1 MTLYAGFVHYMEE
14 TMDELIQM
22 MLYHNEQL
30 GMLIHDHPAATVLTF
45 VVIALVGEQLYARIW
60 GRRPMDP
67 KHDRFVNECFADIV
81 TDGVEAY
88 VEYKLLTRED
98 ADILYKRVANHL
110 KAYDLL
116 PRRSMSIP
124 QEIRRRLWYM
134 WKKTAKATA
143 GEMHARK
150 PKRSAEFK

>member
-1 MTLYAGFVHYMEE
+1 
-14 TMDELIQM
+14 MDELQTF
-22 MLYHNEQL
+22 LDFNAQL

-45 VVIALVGEQLYARIW
+45 VVAALVGEQMYARIW
-60 GRRPMDP
+60 GRKPMDP

-88 VEYKLLTRED
+88 VEHGLLTRED
-98 ADILYKRVANHL
+98 ADTLYDRVGNHL

-116 PRRSMSIP
+116 PRRQLNIP
-124 QEIRRRLWYM
+124 QQIRRRLWYM

-150 PKRSAEFK
+150 PKRPVEFK

>member
-1 MTLYAGFVHYMEE
+1 MY
-14 TMDELIQM
+14 ELLRMITD
-22 MLYHNEQL
+22 YNNQL

-45 VVIALVGEQLYARIW
+45 VVCALVGEQLYARIW

-88 VEYKLLTRED
+88 VEHGLLTRED
-98 ADILYKRVANHL
+98 ADTLYDRVGNHL

-116 PRRSMSIP
+116 PRRQLAIP
-124 QEIRRRLWYM
+124 QQIRRRLWYM
-134 WKKTAKATA
+134 WKKTAKATL

-150 PKRSAEFK
+150 PKRSSEFK